1 MLIIGIFLI
10 ILEQMK
16 RINPLK
22 ILFASL
28 YFIVIYEIYTFENTV
43 ANISILGPIMIYLFY
58 EALELFDRKLISKVT
73 FIIVG
78 AILKNE
84 SASTLTYIVFHWV
97 IIRFGL
103 LYLLFLPL
111 LDASAAFIATST
123 LGLFIFIYNLLVFFG
138 VIQAEMEQ

>member
-1 MLIIGIFLI
+1 
-10 ILEQMK
+10 MK

-28 YFIVIYEIYTFENTV
+28 YFIVIYEFYTFKNTV

-111 LDASAAFIATST
+111 LDDSAAFIATST
-123 LGLFIFIYNLLVFFG
+123 LGLFVFIYNSLAFFG